1 MSSSTAGVDNAVTE
15 RPSRNR
21 GQRAQVIAVVLI
33 VLGCIGLLARNF
45 HSSGNGA
52 GSHKVPQNAAMEDK
66 LGIRISQVAVVGD
79 GGLLTLTYTVL
90 DPEKA
95 SKFQSDVAHPP
106 VIKSERRKGSTSK
119 VSLMK
124 QGHALRAGANY
135 YLIYDNPA
143 DLVRHNE
150 KIEIDYGQLTL
161 KHVPVW

>member
-1 MSSSTAGVDNAVTE
+1 MSSSTTSLDNPVTGH
-15 RPSRNR
+15 RARSR
-21 GQRAQVIAVVLI
+21 GQRAQVVAVVLI
-33 VLGCIGLLARNF
+33 VLGCIGLVARNLN
-45 HSSGNGA
+45 STGSGA
-52 GSHKVPQNAAMEDK
+52 GSHKMPQNAAMEDK

-79 GGLLTLTYTVL
+79 GGLLTLSYTVL

-124 QGHALRAGANY
+124 QGHTLRAGANY